1 VNRSQEFVIGGYT
14 VGGTTFDAIIFGHY
28 EGDRLLYV
36 SRTRSGFI
44 PALRRLLAKRFCGLE
59 TTTCPFAN
67 LPEARAGRW
76 GEGLTAEKMKDCR
89 WLKPA
94 LVGHFEFV
102 EWTPDNHLRHSRFV
116 GLSDDKAT
124 RSVGLTP

>member
-1 VNRSQEFVIGGYT
+1 MRVNRSQEFVIGGYT
-14 VGGTTFDAIIFGHY
+14 VGGATFDAIIFGRY

-36 SRTRSGFI
+36 SRTRSGLT
-44 PALRRLLAKRFCGLE
+44 PALRQVLTKRFRDLE

-76 GEGLTAEKMKDCR
+76 GEGLTTEKMKDCR

-94 LVGHFEFV
+94 LVRQFEFV
-102 EWTPDNHLRHSRFV
+102 EWMADSTWDIPVCWPPR
-116 GLSDDKAT
+116 
-124 RSVGLTP
+124 